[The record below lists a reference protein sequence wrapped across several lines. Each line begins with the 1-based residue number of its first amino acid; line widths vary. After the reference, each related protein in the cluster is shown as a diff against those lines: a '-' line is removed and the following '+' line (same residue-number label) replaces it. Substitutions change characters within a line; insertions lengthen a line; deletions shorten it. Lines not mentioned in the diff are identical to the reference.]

1 MFQSELVKRFIN
13 LSTPFYYYDLDILE
27 KNLLNLKNSLKPFNK
42 VHFSVKSNT
51 NPRILSVIKNF
62 NLGIDAVSANEIKHC
77 INLGFTPRDIVF
89 AGVGKSDEE
98 IEYGIINN
106 ISYFNVESL
115 QELEVIDSISKKFSK
130 KTTVSIRINPNIKSE
145 THKKIQTGSS
155 DDKFGIDLKDI
166 SHIPKL
172 RKLENINITGLH
184 FHIGSQIINLKPFHD
199 LCKISNE
206 ILNYLRENDIKIKN
220 INVGGG
226 LGIDYEYPEN
236 NLLSNFKEFIN
247 LFNNEIRLDKN
258 QSIHFELGRSIVG
271 QCGFLISKI
280 LYSKKSYDKNFLILD
295 SGMNNLIRP
304 ALYNSKHKISN
315 LTSKNSDHL
324 NYDVAGPICESSDTF
339 AKDYRLVKS
348 IRGDLIAIHSCGA
361 YAESMSSNYNLRD
374 NINSYYSDTILYI

>member
-27 KNLLNLKNSLKPFNK
+27 KNLFNLKNSLKTYNK
-42 VHFSVKSNT
+42 VHFSVKSNS
-51 NPRILSVIKNF
+51 NPRILRIIKNF

-77 INLGFTPRDIVF
+77 INLGFNPKDIVF

-155 DDKFGIDLKDI
+155 DDKFGIDLNDI

-172 RKLENINITGLH
+172 QKLENIKITGLH

-199 LCKISNE
+199 LCNISND

-226 LGIDYEYPEN
+226 LGIDYEYPEK
-236 NLLSNFKEFIN
+236 NLLSNFKEFIS
-247 LFNNEIRLDKN
+247 LFNNQIRLDKN
-258 QSIHFELGRSIVG
+258 QSIHFELGRSVVG

-339 AKDYRLVKS
+339 AKNYRLVKS

-374 NINSYYSDTILYI
+374 NINSYYSDTI

>member
-155 DDKFGIDLKDI
+155 DDKFGIDLNDI

-184 FHIGSQIINLKPFHD
+184 FHIGSQIINLKPFYD

-226 LGIDYEYPEN
+226 LGIDYEYPEK

-374 NINSYYSDTILYI
+374 NINSYYSDTI

>member
-27 KNLLNLKNSLKPFNK
+27 KNLFNLKKSLKTYNK
-42 VHFSVKSNT
+42 VHFSVKSNS
-51 NPRILSVIKNF
+51 NPRILRIIKNF

-77 INLGFTPRDIVF
+77 INLGFNPKDIVF

-155 DDKFGIDLKDI
+155 DDKFGIDLNDI

-172 RKLENINITGLH
+172 QKLENIKITGLH

-199 LCKISNE
+199 LCNISND

-226 LGIDYEYPEN
+226 LGIDYEYPEK
-236 NLLSNFKEFIN
+236 NLLSNFKEFIS
-247 LFNNEIRLDKN
+247 LFNNQIRLDKN
-258 QSIHFELGRSIVG
+258 QSIHFELGRSVVG

-339 AKDYRLVKS
+339 AKNYRLVKS

-374 NINSYYSDTILYI
+374 NINSYYSDTI

>member
-77 INLGFTPRDIVF
+77 INLGFNPKDIVF

-155 DDKFGIDLKDI
+155 DDKFGIDLNDI

-172 RKLENINITGLH
+172 RKLENINIIGLH
-184 FHIGSQIINLKPFHD
+184 FHIGSQIINLKPFYD

-206 ILNYLRENDIKIKN
+206 ILNYLKKNDIKIKN

-226 LGIDYEYPEN
+226 LGIDYEYPEK

-339 AKDYRLVKS
+339 AKNYRLVKS

-361 YAESMSSNYNLRD
+361 YTESMSSNYNLRD
-374 NINSYYSDTILYI
+374 NINSYYSDTI

>member
-1 MFQSELVKRFIN
+1 MFQSESVKRFIN

-27 KNLLNLKNSLKPFNK
+27 KNLFNLKNSLKTYNK
-42 VHFSVKSNT
+42 VHFSVKSNS
-51 NPRILSVIKNF
+51 NPRILRIIKNF

-77 INLGFTPRDIVF
+77 INLGFNPKDIVF

-155 DDKFGIDLKDI
+155 DDKFGIDLNDI

-172 RKLENINITGLH
+172 QKLENIKITGLH

-199 LCKISNE
+199 LCNISND

-226 LGIDYEYPEN
+226 LGIDYEYPEK
-236 NLLSNFKEFIN
+236 NLLSNFKEFIS
-247 LFNNEIRLDKN
+247 LFNNQIRLDKN

-339 AKDYRLVKS
+339 AKNYRLVKS

-374 NINSYYSDTILYI
+374 NINSYYSDTI

>member
-27 KNLLNLKNSLKPFNK
+27 KNLFNLKNSLKTYNK
-42 VHFSVKSNT
+42 VHFSVKSNS
-51 NPRILSVIKNF
+51 NPRILRIIKNF

-77 INLGFTPRDIVF
+77 INLGFNPKDIVF

-155 DDKFGIDLKDI
+155 DDKFGIDLNDI

-172 RKLENINITGLH
+172 QKLENIKITGLH

-199 LCKISNE
+199 LCNISND

-226 LGIDYEYPEN
+226 LGIDYEYPEK
-236 NLLSNFKEFIN
+236 NLLSNFQEFIS
-247 LFNNEIRLDKN
+247 LFNNQIRLDKN
-258 QSIHFELGRSIVG
+258 QSIHFELGRSVVG

-339 AKDYRLVKS
+339 AKNYRLVKS

-374 NINSYYSDTILYI
+374 NINSYYSDTI

>member
-27 KNLLNLKNSLKPFNK
+27 KNLLNLKNSLKSFNK

-155 DDKFGIDLKDI
+155 DDKFGIDLNDI

-172 RKLENINITGLH
+172 QKLENINITGLH

-374 NINSYYSDTILYI
+374 NINSYYSDTI

>member
-1 MFQSELVKRFIN
+1 VFQSELVKRFIN

>member
-27 KNLLNLKNSLKPFNK
+27 KNLLNLKNSLKPYNK

-115 QELEVIDSISKKFSK
+115 QELKVIDSISKKFSK

-155 DDKFGIDLKDI
+155 DDKFGIDLNDI

-374 NINSYYSDTILYI
+374 NINSYYSDTI

>member
-27 KNLLNLKNSLKPFNK
+27 KNLLNLKNTLKPFNK

-115 QELEVIDSISKKFSK
+115 QELKVIDSISKKFSK

-155 DDKFGIDLKDI
+155 DDKFGIDLNDI

-374 NINSYYSDTILYI
+374 NINSYYSDTI

>member
-27 KNLLNLKNSLKPFNK
+27 KNLFNLKKSLKTYNK
-42 VHFSVKSNT
+42 VHFSVKSNS
-51 NPRILSVIKNF
+51 NPRILRIIKNF

-77 INLGFTPRDIVF
+77 INLGFNPKDIVF

-155 DDKFGIDLKDI
+155 DDKFGIDLNDI

-172 RKLENINITGLH
+172 QKLENIKITGLH

-199 LCKISNE
+199 LCNISND

-226 LGIDYEYPEN
+226 LGIDYEYPEK
-236 NLLSNFKEFIN
+236 NLLSNFQEFIS
-247 LFNNEIRLDKN
+247 LFNNQIRLDKN
-258 QSIHFELGRSIVG
+258 QSIHFELGRSVVG

-339 AKDYRLVKS
+339 AKNYRLVKS

-374 NINSYYSDTILYI
+374 NINSYYSDTI

>member
-1 MFQSELVKRFIN
+1 MFQSESVKRFIN

-155 DDKFGIDLKDI
+155 DDKFGIDLNDI

-172 RKLENINITGLH
+172 QKLENIKITGLH

-199 LCKISNE
+199 LCNISND

-226 LGIDYEYPEN
+226 LGIDYEYPEK
-236 NLLSNFKEFIN
+236 NLLSNFKEFIS
-247 LFNNEIRLDKN
+247 LFNNQIRLDKN

-339 AKDYRLVKS
+339 AKNYRLVKS

-374 NINSYYSDTILYI
+374 NINSYYSDTI

>member
-226 LGIDYEYPEN
+226 LGIDYEYPEK
-236 NLLSNFKEFIN
+236 NLLSNFKEFIS
-247 LFNNEIRLDKN
+247 LFNNQIRLDKN

>member
-27 KNLLNLKNSLKPFNK
+27 KNLLNLKNSLKSFNK

-155 DDKFGIDLKDI
+155 DDKFGIDLNDI

-172 RKLENINITGLH
+172 QKLENINITGLH

-226 LGIDYEYPEN
+226 LGIDYEYPEK

-374 NINSYYSDTILYI
+374 NINSYYSDTI